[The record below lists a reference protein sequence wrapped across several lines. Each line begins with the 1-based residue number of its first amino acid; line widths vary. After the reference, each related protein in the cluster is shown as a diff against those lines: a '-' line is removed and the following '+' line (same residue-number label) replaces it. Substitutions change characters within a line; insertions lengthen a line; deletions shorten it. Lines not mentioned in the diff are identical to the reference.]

1 MEHEDKSESLQNLE
15 EFHVSEEYGFVLPD
29 PLTELPDYYA
39 PWMNVAANLPHLI
52 EGHRLLREVAK
63 MPLLST
69 QYLRGH
75 RQLRLARLALG
86 FITMGYVW
94 QGGGRQTAKILPRA
108 LAVPYCTISELLDL
122 PPILVYADCVLANWK
137 KRDPCGYV
145 ELRDHLCQTPRCFVY
160 SGDTATLHPLE
171 VMHLSSLRNLDILF
185 SFPGGDSSKGFF
197 LVSLLVEAAAA
208 AGLKVPSP
216 NEVAKGLTHSW
227 TKCCLQT
234 PLSLLYGNLAFCPP
248 AKEAPGMEAQFDSP
262 PMPVM
267 VPAGE
272 PDSRTAGSD
281 LGHSTVSFLRKSDP
295 CVLDTQEC
303 FSSVPSKA
311 IPIIVNAILHH
322 GLCSLETAL
331 QDVTLS
337 ICKMREAFK
346 LIHECVNPEVF
357 FRSLRIYLSGWK
369 DNFLMPEG
377 LVYEGVWD
385 SPKQFFG
392 GSAAQS
398 STLQCFDVLLGIQHS
413 AAQGFSA
420 EYLGCMRD
428 YMPTAHRAF
437 IQTLASG
444 PSLRQFVLATGDA
457 GLQAAFNKCVSAL
470 VDLRSYHIQ
479 IATKYI
485 TIPAG
490 RCQAEQQQLR
500 GCVHKG
506 TSVLLERGTGGTGFV
521 CFLRAIRD
529 TTRKAQ
535 LTEQEATVPTH

>member
-15 EFHVSEEYGFVLPD
+15 KFHVSEEYGFVLPN

-39 PWMNVAANLPHLI
+39 PWMDVAANLPHLI
-52 EGHRLLREVAK
+52 EGHQLRREVAK

-94 QGGGRQTAKILPRA
+94 QGGSRQTVKILPRV

-137 KRDPCGYV
+137 KRDPCGPLNV
-145 ELRDHLCQTPRCFVY
+145 E
-160 SGDTATLHPLE
+160 
-171 VMHLSSLRNLDILF
+171 NLDILF
-185 SFPGGDSSKGFF
+185 SFPGGDSNKGFF

-208 AGLKVPSP
+208 TGI
-216 NEVAKGLTHSW
+216 
-227 TKCCLQT
+227 
-234 PLSLLYGNLAFCPP
+234 
-248 AKEAPGMEAQFDSP
+248 
-262 PMPVM
+262 
-267 VPAGE
+267 
-272 PDSRTAGSD
+272 
-281 LGHSTVSFLRKSDP
+281 
-295 CVLDTQEC
+295 
-303 FSSVPSKA
+303 KA
-311 IPIIVNAILHH
+311 IPMIINAILHH
-322 GLCSLETAL
+322 DRCSLETAL
-331 QDVTLS
+331 QDVALS

-346 LIHECVNPEVF
+346 LIHECVNPGAF

-369 DNFLMPEG
+369 DSFLMPEG

-385 SPKQFFG
+385 SPKQFSG

-398 STLQCFDVLLGIQHS
+398 STLQCFDVLLGIQHR

-428 YMPTAHRAF
+428 YMPAAHRAF

-457 GLQAAFNKCVSAL
+457 GLHAAFNKCVLAL

-490 RCQAEQQQLR
+490 RCRAEQQQLG
-500 GCVHKG
+500 GCVHEG
-506 TSVLLERGTGGTGFV
+506 TSVLSERGTGGTGFMR
-521 CFLRAIRD
+521 FLKAVRD

-535 LTEQEATVPTH
+535 LTEQDATVLTH

>member
-15 EFHVSEEYGFVLPD
+15 EFHISEEHGFVLPD

-52 EGHRLLREVAK
+52 EGHQLRRE

-94 QGGGRQTAKILPRA
+94 QGGGRQTILPRA

-145 ELRDHLCQTPRCFVY
+145 E
-160 SGDTATLHPLE
+160 
-171 VMHLSSLRNLDILF
+171 NLDILF
-185 SFPGGDSSKGFF
+185 SFPGGDSNKGFF

-208 AGLKVPSP
+208 AGIKVPSP
-216 NEVAKGLTHSW
+216 NEIARG
-227 TKCCLQT
+227 CCLW
-234 PLSLLYGNLAFCPP
+234 
-248 AKEAPGMEAQFDSP
+248 
-262 PMPVM
+262 
-267 VPAGE
+267 
-272 PDSRTAGSD
+272 
-281 LGHSTVSFLRKSDP
+281 
-295 CVLDTQEC
+295 
-303 FSSVPSKA
+303 
-311 IPIIVNAILHH
+311 
-322 GLCSLETAL
+322 L
-331 QDVTLS
+331 QL
-337 ICKMREAFK
+337 
-346 LIHECVNPEVF
+346 F

-420 EYLGCMRD
+420 EYLSCMRD
-428 YMPTAHRAF
+428 YMPAAHRAF

-457 GLQAAFNKCVSAL
+457 GLHAAFNKCVSVLA
-470 VDLRSYHIQ
+470 DLRSYHIQ

-490 RCQAEQQQLR
+490 RCRVEQQQLR
-500 GCVHKG
+500 GCVHEG
-506 TSVLLERGTGGTGFV
+506 MSVLSERGTGGTGFMR
-521 CFLRAIRD
+521 FLKAIRD

-535 LTEQEATVPTH
+535 LTEEEATVPTH

>member
-1 MEHEDKSESLQNLE
+1 MGRRKEKMMQKMEEEEKIHTGHNDCPAQSWPSGVGFKLALGSAATPPGFCLAFDRQSPGSLQQLLAN
-15 EFHVSEEYGFVLPD
+15 VR
-29 PLTELPDYYA
+29 TELPDYYA
-39 PWMNVAANLPHLI
+39 PWMDVAANLPHLI
-52 EGHRLLREVAK
+52 EGHQLRREVAK

-94 QGGGRQTAKILPRA
+94 QGGSRQTVKILPRV

-137 KRDPCGYV
+137 KRDPCGPLNV
-145 ELRDHLCQTPRCFVY
+145 E
-160 SGDTATLHPLE
+160 
-171 VMHLSSLRNLDILF
+171 NLDILF
-185 SFPGGDSSKGFF
+185 SFPGGDSNKGFF

-208 AGLKVPSP
+208 AGI
-216 NEVAKGLTHSW
+216 
-227 TKCCLQT
+227 
-234 PLSLLYGNLAFCPP
+234 
-248 AKEAPGMEAQFDSP
+248 
-262 PMPVM
+262 
-267 VPAGE
+267 
-272 PDSRTAGSD
+272 
-281 LGHSTVSFLRKSDP
+281 
-295 CVLDTQEC
+295 
-303 FSSVPSKA
+303 KA
-311 IPIIVNAILHH
+311 IPMIINAILHH
-322 GLCSLETAL
+322 DRCSLETAL
-331 QDVTLS
+331 QDVVLS

-346 LIHECVNPEVF
+346 LIHECVHPGAF

-369 DNFLMPEG
+369 DSFLMPEG

-398 STLQCFDVLLGIQHS
+398 STLQCFDVLLGIQHR

-428 YMPTAHRAF
+428 YMPAAHRAF

-457 GLQAAFNKCVSAL
+457 GLHAAFNKCVSAL

-490 RCQAEQQQLR
+490 RCRAEQQQLG
-500 GCVHKG
+500 GCVHEG
-506 TSVLLERGTGGTGFV
+506 MSVLSERGTGGTGFMR
-521 CFLRAIRD
+521 FLKAIRD

-535 LTEQEATVPTH
+535 LTEQEATVLTH

>member
-52 EGHRLLREVAK
+52 EGHQLRQEVAK

-94 QGGGRQTAKILPRA
+94 QGGGRQTVKILPRA
-108 LAVPYCTISELLDL
+108 LAVPYCMISELLDL

-137 KRDPCGYV
+137 KRDPCG
-145 ELRDHLCQTPRCFVY
+145 
-160 SGDTATLHPLE
+160 PLNAE
-171 VMHLSSLRNLDILF
+171 NLDILF
-185 SFPGGDSSKGFF
+185 SFPGGDSNKGFF
-197 LVSLLVEAAAA
+197 LVSLLVETAAA
-208 AGLKVPSP
+208 AGI
-216 NEVAKGLTHSW
+216 
-227 TKCCLQT
+227 
-234 PLSLLYGNLAFCPP
+234 
-248 AKEAPGMEAQFDSP
+248 
-262 PMPVM
+262 
-267 VPAGE
+267 
-272 PDSRTAGSD
+272 
-281 LGHSTVSFLRKSDP
+281 
-295 CVLDTQEC
+295 
-303 FSSVPSKA
+303 KA
-311 IPIIVNAILHH
+311 IPIIVNALLHH

-331 QDVTLS
+331 QDVALS

-346 LIHECVNPEVF
+346 LIHECVNPEAF

-420 EYLGCMRD
+420 EYLGCMRE
-428 YMPTAHRAF
+428 YMPASHRAF

-457 GLQAAFNKCVSAL
+457 GLHAAFNKCVSAL
-470 VDLRSYHIQ
+470 ADLRSYHIQ

-490 RCQAEQQQLR
+490 RCRAEQQQQQLG

-506 TSVLLERGTGGTGFV
+506 TSMLLERGTGGTGFMH
-521 CFLRAIRD
+521 FLKAIRD

>member
-1 MEHEDKSESLQNLE
+1 YAHCMLAGLQGDTLE
-15 EFHVSEEYGFVLPD
+15 LGLVARHEEYAYTAIKNPQ
-29 PLTELPDYYA
+29 LTELPDYYA

-52 EGHRLLREVAK
+52 EGHQLRREVAK

-94 QGGGRQTAKILPRA
+94 QGGGRQTVKILPRA

-145 ELRDHLCQTPRCFVY
+145 E
-160 SGDTATLHPLE
+160 
-171 VMHLSSLRNLDILF
+171 NLDILF
-185 SFPGGDSSKGFF
+185 SFPGGDSNKGFF

-208 AGLKVPSP
+208 AGI
-216 NEVAKGLTHSW
+216 
-227 TKCCLQT
+227 
-234 PLSLLYGNLAFCPP
+234 
-248 AKEAPGMEAQFDSP
+248 
-262 PMPVM
+262 
-267 VPAGE
+267 
-272 PDSRTAGSD
+272 
-281 LGHSTVSFLRKSDP
+281 
-295 CVLDTQEC
+295 
-303 FSSVPSKA
+303 KA

-331 QDVTLS
+331 QDVALS
-337 ICKMREAFK
+337 ICKMRELAHSVWERPCNCF
-346 LIHECVNPEVF
+346 LLHVF
-357 FRSLRIYLSGWK
+357 GTSWK

-398 STLQCFDVLLGIQHS
+398 STLQCFDVLLGIQHR
-413 AAQGFSA
+413 FSA

-428 YMPTAHRAF
+428 YMPAAHRAF

-457 GLQAAFNKCVSAL
+457 GLHAAFNKCVSAL
-470 VDLRSYHIQ
+470 ADLRSYHIQ

-490 RCQAEQQQLR
+490 RCRAEQQQLG

-506 TSVLLERGTGGTGFV
+506 TSVLSERGTGGTGFMR
-521 CFLRAIRD
+521 FLKAIRD

>member
-1 MEHEDKSESLQNLE
+1 LGS
-15 EFHVSEEYGFVLPD
+15 D
-29 PLTELPDYYA
+29 PEGSWVATELPDYYA

-52 EGHRLLREVAK
+52 EGHQLRRE

-94 QGGGRQTAKILPRA
+94 QGGGRQTILPRA

-137 KRDPCGYV
+137 KRDPCGNK
-145 ELRDHLCQTPRCFVY
+145 PFN
-160 SGDTATLHPLE
+160 SAG
-171 VMHLSSLRNLDILF
+171 NLDILF
-185 SFPGGDSSKGFF
+185 SFPGGDSNKGFF

-208 AGLKVPSP
+208 AGIKVPSP
-216 NEVAKGLTHSW
+216 NEIARG
-227 TKCCLQT
+227 Q
-234 PLSLLYGNLAFCPP
+234 A
-248 AKEAPGMEAQFDSP
+248 
-262 PMPVM
+262 
-267 VPAGE
+267 
-272 PDSRTAGSD
+272 
-281 LGHSTVSFLRKSDP
+281 LRVK
-295 CVLDTQEC
+295 
-303 FSSVPSKA
+303 
-311 IPIIVNAILHH
+311 
-322 GLCSLETAL
+322 
-331 QDVTLS
+331 
-337 ICKMREAFK
+337 
-346 LIHECVNPEVF
+346 CVNPGVF

-428 YMPTAHRAF
+428 YMPAAHRAF

-457 GLQAAFNKCVSAL
+457 GLHAAFNKCVSAL
-470 VDLRSYHIQ
+470 ADLRSYHIQ

-490 RCQAEQQQLR
+490 RCRAEQQQLG

-506 TSVLLERGTGGTGFV
+506 TSVLSERGTGGTGFMR
-521 CFLRAIRD
+521 FLKAIRD

>member
-29 PLTELPDYYA
+29 PL
-39 PWMNVAANLPHLI
+39 
-52 EGHRLLREVAK
+52 
-63 MPLLST
+63 
-69 QYLRGH
+69 
-75 RQLRLARLALG
+75 
-86 FITMGYVW
+86 
-94 QGGGRQTAKILPRA
+94 ILPRA
-108 LAVPYCTISELLDL
+108 LAVPYCTISKLLDL

-137 KRDPCGYV
+137 KRDPCG
-145 ELRDHLCQTPRCFVY
+145 
-160 SGDTATLHPLE
+160 
-171 VMHLSSLRNLDILF
+171 NLDILF
-185 SFPGGDSSKGFF
+185 SFPGGDSNKGFF

-208 AGLKVPSP
+208 AGI
-216 NEVAKGLTHSW
+216 
-227 TKCCLQT
+227 
-234 PLSLLYGNLAFCPP
+234 
-248 AKEAPGMEAQFDSP
+248 
-262 PMPVM
+262 
-267 VPAGE
+267 
-272 PDSRTAGSD
+272 
-281 LGHSTVSFLRKSDP
+281 
-295 CVLDTQEC
+295 
-303 FSSVPSKA
+303 KA
-311 IPIIVNAILHH
+311 IPIIVNALLHH

-331 QDVTLS
+331 QDVALS

-346 LIHECVNPEVF
+346 LIHECVNPEAF

-420 EYLGCMRD
+420 EYLSCMRD
-428 YMPTAHRAF
+428 YMPAAHRAF

-457 GLQAAFNKCVSAL
+457 GLHAAFNKCVSAL
-470 VDLRSYHIQ
+470 ADLRSYHIQ

-490 RCQAEQQQLR
+490 RCRAEQQQLG
-500 GCVHKG
+500 GCIHKG
-506 TSVLLERGTGGTGFV
+506 TSVLLERGTGGTGFMR
-521 CFLRAIRD
+521 FLKAIRD

>member
-1 MEHEDKSESLQNLE
+1 MGWDQEGSDRYFQLSPRFRFSWLGRPERNVLISEGLE
-15 EFHVSEEYGFVLPD
+15 FPE
-29 PLTELPDYYA
+29 ELPDYYA

-52 EGHRLLREVAK
+52 EGHQLRREVAK

-94 QGGGRQTAKILPRA
+94 QGGGRQTILPRA

-145 ELRDHLCQTPRCFVY
+145 E
-160 SGDTATLHPLE
+160 
-171 VMHLSSLRNLDILF
+171 NLDILF
-185 SFPGGDSSKGFF
+185 SFPGGDSNKGFF

-208 AGLKVPSP
+208 AGIKVPSP
-216 NEVAKGLTHSW
+216 NEIARGLARTHSVW
-227 TKCCLQT
+227 ERPCNCF
-234 PLSLLYGNLAFCPP
+234 LL
-248 AKEAPGMEAQFDSP
+248 
-262 PMPVM
+262 
-267 VPAGE
+267 
-272 PDSRTAGSD
+272 
-281 LGHSTVSFLRKSDP
+281 H
-295 CVLDTQEC
+295 
-303 FSSVPSKA
+303 
-311 IPIIVNAILHH
+311 
-322 GLCSLETAL
+322 
-331 QDVTLS
+331 
-337 ICKMREAFK
+337 
-346 LIHECVNPEVF
+346 VF
-357 FRSLRIYLSGWK
+357 GTSWK

-428 YMPTAHRAF
+428 YMPAAHRAF

-457 GLQAAFNKCVSAL
+457 GLHAAFNKCVSAL
-470 VDLRSYHIQ
+470 ADLRSYHIQ

-490 RCQAEQQQLR
+490 RCRAEQQQLG

-506 TSVLLERGTGGTGFV
+506 TSVLSERGTGGTGFMR
-521 CFLRAIRD
+521 FLKAIRD

>member
-1 MEHEDKSESLQNLE
+1 MGWDQEGSDRCFQLSATFGFSWSGPPQRNILISEGPEFPEGSWPQPSEHLHLDFFLIQ
-15 EFHVSEEYGFVLPD
+15 
-29 PLTELPDYYA
+29 TELPDYYA

-52 EGHRLLREVAK
+52 EGHQLRRE

-94 QGGGRQTAKILPRA
+94 QGGGRQTILPRV

-145 ELRDHLCQTPRCFVY
+145 E
-160 SGDTATLHPLE
+160 
-171 VMHLSSLRNLDILF
+171 NLDILF
-185 SFPGGDSSKGFF
+185 SFPGGDSNKGFF

-208 AGLKVPSP
+208 AGIKVPSP
-216 NEVAKGLTHSW
+216 NEIARGLAHW
-227 TKCCLQT
+227 ARWIKYCLRT
-234 PLSLLYGNLAFCPP
+234 PLSLPHRNLA
-248 AKEAPGMEAQFDSP
+248 
-262 PMPVM
+262 
-267 VPAGE
+267 
-272 PDSRTAGSD
+272 
-281 LGHSTVSFLRKSDP
+281 HSVWERP
-295 CVLDTQEC
+295 CNC
-303 FSSVPSKA
+303 FS
-311 IPIIVNAILHH
+311 LH
-322 GLCSLETAL
+322 
-331 QDVTLS
+331 
-337 ICKMREAFK
+337 
-346 LIHECVNPEVF
+346 VF
-357 FRSLRIYLSGWK
+357 GTSWK

-428 YMPTAHRAF
+428 YMPAAHRAF

-444 PSLRQFVLATGDA
+444 PSLRQFVLETGDA
-457 GLQAAFNKCVSAL
+457 GLHAAFNKCVSAL
-470 VDLRSYHIQ
+470 ADLRSYHIQ

-485 TIPAG
+485 TIPAV
-490 RCQAEQQQLR
+490 RCRVEQQQPQLG
-500 GCVHKG
+500 GCVHKD
-506 TSVLLERGTGGTGFV
+506 TAVLLERGTGGTGFMR
-521 CFLRAIRD
+521 FLKAIRD

>member
-1 MEHEDKSESLQNLE
+1 MGWDQEGSDRYFQLSPRFRFSWLGRPERN
-15 EFHVSEEYGFVLPD
+15 
-29 PLTELPDYYA
+29 TELPDYYA

-52 EGHRLLREVAK
+52 EGHQLRREV

-94 QGGGRQTAKILPRA
+94 QGGGRQTILPRA

-145 ELRDHLCQTPRCFVY
+145 E
-160 SGDTATLHPLE
+160 
-171 VMHLSSLRNLDILF
+171 NLDILF
-185 SFPGGDSSKGFF
+185 SFPGGDSNKGFF

-208 AGLKVPSP
+208 AGIKVPSP
-216 NEVAKGLTHSW
+216 NEIARGL
-227 TKCCLQT
+227 
-234 PLSLLYGNLAFCPP
+234 
-248 AKEAPGMEAQFDSP
+248 AP
-262 PMPVM
+262 
-267 VPAGE
+267 
-272 PDSRTAGSD
+272 
-281 LGHSTVSFLRKSDP
+281 
-295 CVLDTQEC
+295 
-303 FSSVPSKA
+303 
-311 IPIIVNAILHH
+311 
-322 GLCSLETAL
+322 L
-331 QDVTLS
+331 QDVALS

-346 LIHECVNPEVF
+346 LIHGKPCNCFLLHVF
-357 FRSLRIYLSGWK
+357 GTSWK

-428 YMPTAHRAF
+428 YMPAAHRAF

-457 GLQAAFNKCVSAL
+457 GLHAAFNKCVSAL
-470 VDLRSYHIQ
+470 ADLRSYHIQ

-490 RCQAEQQQLR
+490 RCRAEQ
-500 GCVHKG
+500 
-506 TSVLLERGTGGTGFV
+506 GTGGTGFMR
-521 CFLRAIRD
+521 FLKAIRD

>member
-15 EFHVSEEYGFVLPD
+15 KFHVSEEYGFVLPN

-39 PWMNVAANLPHLI
+39 PWMDVAANLPHLI
-52 EGHRLLREVAK
+52 EGHQLRREVAK

-94 QGGGRQTAKILPRA
+94 QGGSRQTVKILPRV

-137 KRDPCGYV
+137 KRDPCGPLNV
-145 ELRDHLCQTPRCFVY
+145 E
-160 SGDTATLHPLE
+160 
-171 VMHLSSLRNLDILF
+171 NLDILF
-185 SFPGGDSSKGFF
+185 SFPGGDSNKGFF

-208 AGLKVPSP
+208 TGI
-216 NEVAKGLTHSW
+216 
-227 TKCCLQT
+227 
-234 PLSLLYGNLAFCPP
+234 
-248 AKEAPGMEAQFDSP
+248 
-262 PMPVM
+262 
-267 VPAGE
+267 
-272 PDSRTAGSD
+272 
-281 LGHSTVSFLRKSDP
+281 
-295 CVLDTQEC
+295 
-303 FSSVPSKA
+303 KA
-311 IPIIVNAILHH
+311 IPMIINAILHH
-322 GLCSLETAL
+322 DRCSLETAL
-331 QDVTLS
+331 QDVALS

-346 LIHECVNPEVF
+346 LIHECVNPGAF

-369 DNFLMPEG
+369 DSFLMPEG

-385 SPKQFFG
+385 SPKQFSG

-398 STLQCFDVLLGIQHS
+398 STLQCFDVLLGIQHR

-428 YMPTAHRAF
+428 YMPAAHRAF

-457 GLQAAFNKCVSAL
+457 GLRAAFNKCVLAL

-490 RCQAEQQQLR
+490 RCRAEQQQLG
-500 GCVHKG
+500 GCVHEG
-506 TSVLLERGTGGTGFV
+506 TSVLSERGTGGTGFMR
-521 CFLRAIRD
+521 FLKVVRD

-535 LTEQEATVPTH
+535 LTEQGQRC

>member
-15 EFHVSEEYGFVLPD
+15 KFHVSEEYGFVLPN

-39 PWMNVAANLPHLI
+39 PWMDVAANLPHLI
-52 EGHRLLREVAK
+52 EGHQLRREVAK

-94 QGGGRQTAKILPRA
+94 QGGSRQTVKILPRV

-137 KRDPCGYV
+137 KRDPCGPLNV
-145 ELRDHLCQTPRCFVY
+145 E
-160 SGDTATLHPLE
+160 
-171 VMHLSSLRNLDILF
+171 NLDILF
-185 SFPGGDSSKGFF
+185 SFPGGDSNKGFF

-208 AGLKVPSP
+208 TGI
-216 NEVAKGLTHSW
+216 
-227 TKCCLQT
+227 
-234 PLSLLYGNLAFCPP
+234 
-248 AKEAPGMEAQFDSP
+248 
-262 PMPVM
+262 
-267 VPAGE
+267 
-272 PDSRTAGSD
+272 
-281 LGHSTVSFLRKSDP
+281 
-295 CVLDTQEC
+295 
-303 FSSVPSKA
+303 KA
-311 IPIIVNAILHH
+311 IPMIINAILHH
-322 GLCSLETAL
+322 DRCSLETAL
-331 QDVTLS
+331 QDVALS

-346 LIHECVNPEVF
+346 LIHECVNPGAF
-357 FRSLRIYLSGWK
+357 FRSLRIYLSGAQILHWAALLPNHCFQEQLSDRKLPVLQGTSVYHRGESSHTETPTDRTFRSCCWFSLHVFGTSWK
-369 DNFLMPEG
+369 DSFLMPEG

-385 SPKQFFG
+385 SPKQFSG

-398 STLQCFDVLLGIQHS
+398 STLQCFDVLLGIQHR

-428 YMPTAHRAF
+428 YMPAAHRAF

-457 GLQAAFNKCVSAL
+457 GLHAAFNKCVLAL

-490 RCQAEQQQLR
+490 RCRAEQQQLG
-500 GCVHKG
+500 GCVHEG
-506 TSVLLERGTGGTGFV
+506 TSVLSERGTGGTGFMR
-521 CFLRAIRD
+521 FLKAVRD

-535 LTEQEATVPTH
+535 LTEQDATVLTH

>member
-15 EFHVSEEYGFVLPD
+15 KFHVSEEYGFVLPD

-39 PWMNVAANLPHLI
+39 PWMDVAANLPHLI
-52 EGHRLLREVAK
+52 EGHQLRRE

-94 QGGGRQTAKILPRA
+94 QGGSRQTVKILPRV

-137 KRDPCGYV
+137 KRDPCG
-145 ELRDHLCQTPRCFVY
+145 
-160 SGDTATLHPLE
+160 PLNIE
-171 VMHLSSLRNLDILF
+171 NLDILF
-185 SFPGGDSSKGFF
+185 SFPGGDSNKGFF
-197 LVSLLVEAAAA
+197 IVSLLVEAAAA
-208 AGLKVPSP
+208 AGI
-216 NEVAKGLTHSW
+216 
-227 TKCCLQT
+227 
-234 PLSLLYGNLAFCPP
+234 
-248 AKEAPGMEAQFDSP
+248 
-262 PMPVM
+262 
-267 VPAGE
+267 
-272 PDSRTAGSD
+272 
-281 LGHSTVSFLRKSDP
+281 
-295 CVLDTQEC
+295 
-303 FSSVPSKA
+303 KA
-311 IPIIVNAILHH
+311 IPIIVNAILHRD
-322 GLCSLETAL
+322 LCSLETAL
-331 QDVTLS
+331 QDVVLS
-337 ICKMREAFK
+337 ICKMCEAFK
-346 LIHECVNPEVF
+346 LIHECVNPGAF

-369 DNFLMPEG
+369 DSFLMPEG

-385 SPKQFFG
+385 SPKQFSG

-398 STLQCFDVLLGIQHS
+398 STLQCFDVLLGIQHRT
-413 AAQGFSA
+413 AQGFSA

-428 YMPTAHRAF
+428 YMPAAHRAF

-444 PSLRQFVLATGDA
+444 PSLRQFVLATNDA
-457 GLQAAFNKCVSAL
+457 GLHAAFNKCVSAL

-490 RCQAEQQQLR
+490 KCRAEQQQQQQLG
-500 GCVHKG
+500 GCVHESM
-506 TSVLLERGTGGTGFV
+506 SVLSERGAGGTEFMH
-521 CFLRAIRD
+521 FLKAVRD

-535 LTEQEATVPTH
+535 LTEQEATVLSH

>member
-52 EGHRLLREVAK
+52 EGHQLRREVAK

-94 QGGGRQTAKILPRA
+94 QGGGRQTVKILPRA

-137 KRDPCGYV
+137 KRDPCG
-145 ELRDHLCQTPRCFVY
+145 
-160 SGDTATLHPLE
+160 PLNTE
-171 VMHLSSLRNLDILF
+171 NLDILF
-185 SFPGGDSSKGFF
+185 SFPGGDSNKGFF

-208 AGLKVPSP
+208 AGI
-216 NEVAKGLTHSW
+216 
-227 TKCCLQT
+227 
-234 PLSLLYGNLAFCPP
+234 
-248 AKEAPGMEAQFDSP
+248 
-262 PMPVM
+262 
-267 VPAGE
+267 
-272 PDSRTAGSD
+272 
-281 LGHSTVSFLRKSDP
+281 
-295 CVLDTQEC
+295 
-303 FSSVPSKA
+303 KA

-331 QDVTLS
+331 QDVALS

-346 LIHECVNPEVF
+346 LIHECVNPGVF

-413 AAQGFSA
+413 TTQGFSA
-420 EYLGCMRD
+420 EYLSCMRD
-428 YMPTAHRAF
+428 YMPAAHRAF

-457 GLQAAFNKCVSAL
+457 GLHAAFNKCVSVLA
-470 VDLRSYHIQ
+470 DLRSYHIQ

-490 RCQAEQQQLR
+490 RCRVEQQQLG
-500 GCVHKG
+500 GCVHEG
-506 TSVLLERGTGGTGFV
+506 MSVLSERGTGGTGFMR
-521 CFLRAIRD
+521 FLKAIRD
-529 TTRKAQ
+529 TTQKAQ
-535 LTEQEATVPTH
+535 LTEEAATVPTH